1 MWTDFWLPRPSTF
14 RVLTSPPYH
23 SANTRV
29 SSLVNLDSGDWNV
42 HVINQLFLPTD
53 VISILSIPL
62 SHHKPRD
69 ELVWAYTPRGN
80 FTVNN
85 AYKVAISMARCNPVA
100 ETSHGALHT
109 SFWRKIWNLHTPS
122 KIELFTWRACQDILP
137 TKANL
142 CHRHILDSPAWETC
156 NVEPETV
163 EHLLWD
169 CSFTKKVWST
179 SNIPFDSNGLSFM
192 HFKDFLL
199 HLIFKQHMCS
209 ELLELIVTTAWSIWF
224 NRNKTRLGNACQS
237 PHEIIH
243 KARVLLLE
251 YQHAHLRPPLF
262 KNDSDTRWVPPVFPW
277 YKVNVD
283 AVVFSNLGTTRIG
296 VIIRDHEGSVIAA
309 MSKRLPLS
317 LGPLEAE
324 AKAMDEAV
332 LFAWEVRIRDI
343 IFETDSCIAWHAL

>member
-1 MWTDFWLPRPSTF
+1 MRTDCWLPRPSTF
-14 RVLTSPPYH
+14 RVLTSPPSH
-23 SANTRV
+23 SANTKV

-53 VISILSIPL
+53 FISILSIPL

-69 ELVWAYTPRGN
+69 KLVWAYTPRGN
-80 FTVNN
+80 FTVNS

-122 KIELFTWRACQDILP
+122 KINLFTWKACQDILP

-142 CHRHILDSPAWETC
+142 CHHHILDSPTCKTC

-179 SNIPFDSNGLSFM
+179 SNIPFNSNGLSFM

-199 HLIFKQHMCS
+199 HLIFKQH
-209 ELLELIVTTAWSIWF
+209 
-224 NRNKTRLGNACQS
+224 
-237 PHEIIH
+237 
-243 KARVLLLE
+243 
-251 YQHAHLRPPLF
+251 
-262 KNDSDTRWVPPVFPW
+262 VF
-277 YKVNVD
+277 
-283 AVVFSNLGTTRIG
+283 
-296 VIIRDHEGSVIAA
+296 
-309 MSKRLPLS
+309 
-317 LGPLEAE
+317 
-324 AKAMDEAV
+324 
-332 LFAWEVRIRDI
+332 
-343 IFETDSCIAWHAL
+343 